1 MDFLN
6 YHSLKDMETFNLMV
20 MFEKSELNSIGETW
34 EGTVKTI
41 KKHINQ
47 QVQVLRSILFAQ
59 DAKIDATEKKITGE
73 FQAVNTKIEAN
84 QIEMKQEINDVKEEI
99 KEAVTTN

>member
-6 YHSLKDMETFNLMV
+6 FYGWKDMETFNLMV
-20 MFEKSELNSIGETW
+20 MFEKVELNSIGETW

-59 DAKIDATEKKITGE
+59 DVTTKKEIDATKK
-73 FQAVNTKIEAN
+73 
-84 QIEMKQEINDVKEEI
+84 EI
-99 KEAVTTN
+99 KEAVTSEIQAVTTKIQAVTTNQIEMK